1 MSDCTRP
8 PDRKIKISGPQLPQ
22 MSDVFTVIIIFLD
35 LINFVIN
42 MSEKV
47 YKFMSWHK
55 VIVLGGL

>member
-35 LINFVIN
+35 LIKFIIN

-47 YKFMSWHK
+47 
-55 VIVLGGL
+55 